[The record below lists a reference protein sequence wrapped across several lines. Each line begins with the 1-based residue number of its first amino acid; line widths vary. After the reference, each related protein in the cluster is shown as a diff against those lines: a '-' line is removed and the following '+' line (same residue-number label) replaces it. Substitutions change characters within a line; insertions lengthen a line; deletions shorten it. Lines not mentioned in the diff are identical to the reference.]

1 MIAITMPFWKK
12 LRLIP
17 LNLSGKLPKKI
28 IKTLITKNII
38 STDKYSPI
46 MLLIKSLSDLVD
58 RVDLYANSGA
68 IRFINVSSKI
78 SLTTL
83 KAATT

>member
-1 MIAITMPFWKK
+1 MIAITMPIWKK
-12 LRLIP
+12 LRLRP

-28 IKTLITKNII
+28 MKTLITKNIMSI
-38 STDKYSPI
+38 DKYRPR
-46 MLLIKSLSDLVD
+46 MLLIKSLSAFVDL
-58 RVDLYANSGA
+58 VDLYANNGA

>member
-12 LRLIP
+12 LRPRP

-28 IKTLITKNII
+28 MKTLITRNIMSI
-38 STDKYSPI
+38 DKYSPI
-46 MLLIKSLSDLVD
+46 MLLIKSLSVFVD

-68 IRFINVSSKI
+68 IKFINVNSKI